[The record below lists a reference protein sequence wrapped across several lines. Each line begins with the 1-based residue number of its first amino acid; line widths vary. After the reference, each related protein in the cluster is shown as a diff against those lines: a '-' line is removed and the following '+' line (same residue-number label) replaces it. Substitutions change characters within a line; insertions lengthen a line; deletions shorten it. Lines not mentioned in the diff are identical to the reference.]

1 MSSHAE
7 MHGGAPAQ
15 TGDPSKVKNIFQNGL
30 IRENPTLRMILGCCP
45 TLAITTEAGNGLGM
59 GLATT
64 AVLMFSNLVISL
76 LRKVIPDKVRIPS
89 YIVIISGFV
98 TIIMYLLKAY
108 MPELDKKLGIY
119 IPLIVANCILLAR
132 AEMFAAKYK
141 PLPSFLD
148 GLAMGLG
155 FTLALFSIST
165 VREILGNGS
174 FFGIKLTQDLFAP
187 AVLMILPPGGFL
199 AFGVVITAMNKLTNK
214 KIDAECAGCQPGSP
228 AHCGVPAEGGA
239 K

>member
-7 MHGGAPAQ
+7 MHGLAEPKAESPKAW
-15 TGDPSKVKNIFQNGL
+15 DIVIAGL
-30 IRENPTLRMILGCCP
+30 IKENPTLKMVLGCCP
-45 TLAITTEAGNGLGM
+45 TLAVTTAAGNGLGM

-64 AVLMFSNLVISL
+64 AVLMFSNMAISM
-76 LRKVIPDKVRIPS
+76 LRNVIPEKVRIPS
-89 YIVIISGFV
+89 YIIIIAGFV
-98 TIIMYLLKAY
+98 TVVMYVLKAY
-108 MPELDKKLGIY
+108 LPELDKALGIY

-141 PLPSFLD
+141 PIPSFLD

-155 FTLALFSIST
+155 FTMALFAIST
-165 VREILGNGS
+165 VREILGNGTW
-174 FFGIKLTQDLFAP
+174 FGLTLTKNLWAP

-199 AFGVVITAMNKLTNK
+199 AFGLVITAMNKATGGK
-214 KIDAECAGCQPGSP
+214 VVMPSCATCSP
-228 AHCGVPAEGGA
+228 EEGNCLDPVGGA

>member
-1 MSSHAE
+1 MSSSAV
-7 MHGGAPAQ
+7 PA
-15 TGDPSKVKNIFQNGL
+15 TENPKPWSIVVAGL
-30 IRENPTLRMILGCCP
+30 IKENPTLKMVLGCCP
-45 TLAITTEAGNGLGM
+45 TLAVTTAASNGLGM

-64 AVLMFSNLVISL
+64 SVLMFSNLAISM

-89 YIVIISGFV
+89 YIIIIAGFV
-98 TIIMYLLKAY
+98 TVVMYILKAY
-108 MPELDKKLGIY
+108 LPELDKALGIY

-132 AEMFAAKYK
+132 AEMFAAKYS

-165 VREILGNGS
+165 VREILGNGTW
-174 FFGIKLTQDLFAP
+174 FGIVLTKNLWTP
-187 AVLMILPPGGFL
+187 AVLMVLPPGGFL
-199 AFGVVITAMNKLTNK
+199 AFGLVITAMNKATGGKVMAPACHTCSPENGT
-214 KIDAECAGCQPGSP
+214 CADPMIGGS
-228 AHCGVPAEGGA
+228 